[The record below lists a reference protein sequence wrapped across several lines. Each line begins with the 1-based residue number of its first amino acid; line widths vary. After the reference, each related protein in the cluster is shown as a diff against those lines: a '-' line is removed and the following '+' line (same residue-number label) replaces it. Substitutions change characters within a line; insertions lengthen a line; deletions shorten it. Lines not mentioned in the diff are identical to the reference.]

1 MVTRSVR
8 TDIPGRSTPCVDEPA
23 SRNSIHAP
31 RGSPVMHLEDQAPLL
46 RGCPDRGGERPA
58 KGGAHTL
65 RSNVWGDAR
74 KARRVPRQIRTWSLR
89 RNSRCASTHGVDSRR
104 HLVEQAP
111 LLRGCPDRG
120 GERPAKGGAHA
131 LHSNVWGDARK
142 ARRVPRRIRTWSL
155 RRKSR
160 CASIHGVDSRRHLVK
175 QAPLLR
181 GCPDRGGERPA
192 KGGAHA
198 LHSNV
203 WGDARRARRVPRQIK
218 KKGCLS
224 AALFLY
230 LAERGGL
237 SGASMH
243 PPLPRYALQGQPTAV
258 RFCSCR
264 TVEPRRGF
272 SSPRIRGVDHY
283 NNRLHP
289 PNVGQEKSRPVG
301 GFFLYLAERGGFE
314 PPRRYKRLPDF
325 ESGTFNHSATSPGG
339 PRRTGDA
346 HHTRKRGRRQV
357 IPVNEVKIS

>member
-31 RGSPVMHLEDQAPLL
+31 RGSPVMHLED
-46 RGCPDRGGERPA
+46 
-58 KGGAHTL
+58 
-65 RSNVWGDAR
+65 
-74 KARRVPRQIRTWSLR
+74 
-89 RNSRCASTHGVDSRR
+89 
-104 HLVEQAP
+104 
-111 LLRGCPDRG
+111 
-120 GERPAKGGAHA
+120 
-131 LHSNVWGDARK
+131 
-142 ARRVPRRIRTWSL
+142 
-155 RRKSR
+155 
-160 CASIHGVDSRRHLVK
+160 

-301 GFFLYLAERGGFE
+301 GFFLCLAERGGFE

>member
-160 CASIHGVDSRRHLVK
+160 CASIHGVDSRRHLAD

-192 KGGAHA
+192 REGPTRCAATCGAT
-198 LHSNV
+198 
-203 WGDARRARRVPRQIK
+203 RRARRVPRQIK

-301 GFFLYLAERGGFE
+301 GFFLCLAERGGFE